1 MTAEPVTVR
10 MADMQ
15 VVSGEGSL
23 RTILGSCVGIILWD
37 SSRRVAGLA
46 HVLLPRLQGGDPAV
60 GKYADSAIPALLAR
74 VGGSGGRPA
83 GLQAYLVGGA
93 QMFPGSS
100 GAIASIGDQNVA
112 AARAELAARGIR
124 IVFEDT
130 GGTAGRSVSF
140 ESTTGRIAVRVLP
153 PVQRKEV
160 PS

>member
-23 RTILGSCVGIILWD
+23 KTILGSCVGIILWD
-37 SSRRVAGLA
+37 CSRRVAGLA
-46 HVLLPRLQGGDPAV
+46 HVLLPRLQKGDPVV
-60 GKYADSAIPALLAR
+60 GKYADSAIPALLSR
-74 VGGSGGRPA
+74 ISSSGGRTA

-100 GAIASIGDQNVA
+100 GAIASIGEQNVV
-112 AARAELAARGIR
+112 AARAELASRGIR

-140 ESTTGRIAVRVLP
+140 DNSTGRVAVRALP
-153 PVQRKEV
+153 PVQRRGA
-160 PS
+160 SA